1 MEHACAWVVQQE
13 QLSAV
18 QYAENSSV
26 RVPLGVPQQAL
37 RTCHPL
43 SHLVLLKQL
52 SSMKAI
58 SVLTAKTL
66 HRTPHFTVL

>member
-1 MEHACAWVVQQE
+1 MEHACAWAMPRE

-37 RTCHPL
+37 RMCHPL

-52 SSMKAI
+52 SSMKAVL
-58 SVLTAKTL
+58 VLTTKTL